1 MTTVSDQC
9 DQPQLFRKELFW
21 DVDWER
27 FDWARSRRLVIER
40 VLTRGNWDEFRNLI
54 AFYGPETIKDEVVKI
69 AYLDPRT
76 LSFASFWF
84 RIPKK
89 YFLCYKR
96 KRSRK
101 IHFES

>member
-1 MTTVSDQC
+1 MLTPSAERDQT
-9 DQPQLFRKELFW
+9 QPFRKELFW

-27 FDWARSRRLVIER
+27 FDWMRSRRLVIER
-40 VLTRGNWDEFRNLI
+40 VLTRGEWDEFQKLI

-89 YFLCYKR
+89 DFLCYKR